1 MTIDRE
7 ALREKVARAICR
19 VEYEDPDKEV
29 IGGQAQ
35 AFYNY
40 GPRWRAASNGCLG
53 ETDYLAMAD
62 AAISALDQPAQE
74 PVAYQRLKDGKWE
87 QCTEF
92 VAKGWGDTLAAGC
105 RALYA
110 ATQPATL
117 PDELSAAIRRLRAI
131 CNEKIDKI
139 NQGRGVKTEGFRDI
153 NDLLKACDRVFAS
166 YDSKP
171 KEDVWQPTK
180 IPYSKDAQNAVMTL
194 LEQGKVYVDN
204 QGYLSLVKGDV
215 DVVMDTIHPKA

>member
-62 AAISALDQPAQE
+62 AALSALDQPAQE
-74 PVAYQRLKDGKWE
+74 PVLWITQAELDSLRRAGVRGYYGFISLIARKDRDDKYSIP
-87 QCTEF
+87 
-92 VAKGWGDTLAAGC
+92 
-105 RALYA
+105 LYA
-110 ATQPATL
+110 AP
-117 PDELSAAIRRLRAI
+117 
-131 CNEKIDKI
+131 
-139 NQGRGVKTEGFRDI
+139 
-153 NDLLKACDRVFAS
+153 
-166 YDSKP
+166 
-171 KEDVWQPTK
+171 QPTK